1 MSQPT
6 RPDSR
11 FHAHDVALDLCRVVV
26 PLIARIAGSDRD
38 LARQLRRAL
47 PSTPMNLAEGRRR
60 QGRDRSYHYTVAAG
74 SADEV
79 ASALTYA
86 EIAGYLDRG
95 DCREALA
102 LIDRE
107 LAMLWRLTH

>member
-1 MSQPT
+1 M
-6 RPDSR
+6 
-11 FHAHDVALDLCRVVV
+11 V
-26 PLIARIAGSDRD
+26 PLIARIAGRDRD

-47 PSTPMNLAEGRRR
+47 PSIPMNIAEARRR

-79 ASALTYA
+79 ASALAYA
-86 EIAGYLDRG
+86 KIAGYLERG
-95 DCREALA
+95 DCCAAHA

>member
-6 RPDSR
+6 RPDHR
-11 FHAHDVALDLCRVVV
+11 FHAHDVALEICRAVT
-26 PLIARIAGSDRD
+26 PLIVTIAAADAD
-38 LARQLRRAL
+38 LARQLRRAV
-47 PSTPMNLAEGRRR
+47 PSIAMNIAEGRRR
-60 QGRDRSYHYTVAAG
+60 QGRDRAYHYTVAAG

-79 ASALTYA
+79 ASALLYA
-86 EIAGYLDRG
+86 NIAGYLDAG
-95 DCREALA
+95 AAGHALA